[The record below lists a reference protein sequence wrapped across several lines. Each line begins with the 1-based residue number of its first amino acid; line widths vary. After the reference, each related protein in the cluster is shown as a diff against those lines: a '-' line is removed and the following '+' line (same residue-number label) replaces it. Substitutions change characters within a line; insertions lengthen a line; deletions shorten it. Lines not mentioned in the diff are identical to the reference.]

1 MLAFFHTGKDWSL
14 QRKRKT
20 VFQPDEEVW
29 GGLHSLTN
37 GLGTTWLCVFHANT
51 SVKSVVF

>member
-1 MLAFFHTGKDWSL
+1 MLAFFHIGKDWSL